1 MTRKIT
7 ITLATLVAFV
17 ALLASCKSN
26 TTEQANGK
34 PLVSVTI
41 EPQRY
46 FVEAIAGD
54 LVEVNTIVPQGNSP
68 ETYDP
73 TPMQMKKIAE
83 SKAYLRIGYIG
94 FELTWAD
101 KIVKS
106 AKHLKVYD
114 TSKGIALITAG
125 DEYHVDCTCS
135 AHHSSDVEPHV
146 WTSTA
151 NAKHIAKNTYDAL
164 VEIDSIN
171 ATTYSENYQKLLQE
185 ISATDSI
192 INNMFAENKV
202 QQTFV
207 IYHPTLSYFAKDY
220 KLKQIAIEESGK
232 EPSPAH
238 LKKLIEECT
247 ATEVKTIFVQPEFDK
262 KNAESISKQTKTKI
276 VEINP
281 LSYNWHQEMIS
292 IAKTLTEQ

>member
-1 MTRKIT
+1 MTRKTT
-7 ITLATLVAFV
+7 ITLATFITLV
-17 ALLASCKSN
+17 ALLAGCKSN
-26 TTEQANGK
+26 TTKQENSK

-106 AKHLKVYD
+106 AKNLKVYD

-125 DEYHVDCTCS
+125 DEHHVDCTCS

-146 WTSTA
+146 WTSTT

-171 ATTYSENYQKLLQE
+171 AKTYNENYQKLLQE

-207 IYHPTLSYFAKDY
+207 IYHPTLSYFARDY

-238 LKKLIEECT
+238 LKKLIEDCT
-247 ATEVKTIFVQPEFDK
+247 TSEVKTIFVQPEFDK

-281 LSYNWHQEMIS
+281 LSYNWHQEMIK
-292 IAKTLTEQ
+292 IAKALTEQ